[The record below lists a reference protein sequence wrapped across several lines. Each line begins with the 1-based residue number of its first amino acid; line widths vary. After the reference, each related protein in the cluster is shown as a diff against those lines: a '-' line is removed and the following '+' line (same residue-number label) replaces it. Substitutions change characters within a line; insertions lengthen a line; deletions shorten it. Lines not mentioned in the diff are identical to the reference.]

1 MAWQTDLWRTVVA
14 LLLKLVFICAELLGA
29 MRDALGSLWPASE
42 SAFDAAATE
51 ELLAPLARRLSPPEP
66 RGDLPLLAYDDYAAQ
81 AQTGDLLLFCADTPL
96 SKLVRALENGTYQ
109 HTAIVV
115 KAALP
120 GEDEAYA
127 EKLRVLMATCTAQ
140 VVDFRDHHGV
150 ESNEVMLVDLAR
162 FLRNEETV
170 VVRRVV
176 CDDARKRADVTRK
189 VVAVAADTLGR
200 PYNLTSHRLKERLE
214 VVESLALPGFVKHRH
229 WFDRKTYDTYV
240 CSTLAAHTLIA
251 ADVLNSD
258 KHPLGSDY
266 YFSFPS
272 LLDEEHLSEADDF
285 AAGVALGPE
294 VRLENPWDPR
304 ILSRARRR
312 WAALRATFRAGRP
325 ASPAWAPPTSTSSVI
340 ETAT

>member
-14 LLLKLVFICAELLGA
+14 LFLKLVFICAELLGA

-150 ESNEVMLVDLAR
+150 ESNEVMQV
-162 FLRNEETV
+162 
-170 VVRRVV
+170 
-176 CDDARKRADVTRK
+176 
-189 VVAVAADTLGR
+189 
-200 PYNLTSHRLKERLE
+200 S
-214 VVESLALPGFVKHRH
+214 
-229 WFDRKTYDTYV
+229 
-240 CSTLAAHTLIA
+240 
-251 ADVLNSD
+251 DVLLKYFRIVN
-258 KHPLGSDY
+258 PL
-266 YFSFPS
+266 FS
-272 LLDEEHLSEADDF
+272 
-285 AAGVALGPE
+285 
-294 VRLENPWDPR
+294 
-304 ILSRARRR
+304 
-312 WAALRATFRAGRP
+312 
-325 ASPAWAPPTSTSSVI
+325 
-340 ETAT
+340 